1 MAGYR
6 GHFFVTLGLGIA
18 YLMKVPRSYTAS
30 FNILAFSDS
39 LTDVYTEL
47 HEAKVI
53 AADKQ
58 SLLTLFAEDLKT
70 ESGNGVWLFIAAVTP
85 TQALVQLTQTIVDAI
100 ELAN

>member
-53 AADKQ
+53 AVDKQ
-58 SLLTLFAEDLKT
+58 SLLTFLLRTSKPKVVMACDFL
-70 ESGNGVWLFIAAVTP
+70 
-85 TQALVQLTQTIVDAI
+85 
-100 ELAN
+100 